1 MIVLFY
7 NSLDS
12 PLLQQ
17 MMCWCSH
24 TAFLLQSS
32 TFLFQ
37 TAFMLARDTSDFEKG
52 LCLLF
57 AVFGKPFLN
66 HTYILALN
74 RFQMRPLS

>member
-1 MIVLFY
+1 MFKTPANFCIHVPKPKF
-7 NSLDS
+7 
-12 PLLQQ
+12 
-17 MMCWCSH
+17 CFIH
-24 TAFLLQSS
+24 
-32 TFLFQ
+32 

-52 LCLLF
+52 LRLLF